1 LPARLAER
9 PRLAHHPPEKIIV
22 EETMTVRQILESKG
36 RSVET
41 ISPDVTVSDAV
52 AILSER
58 RIGALV
64 ALSEGGRVAGILS
77 ERDIVRVIG
86 RDGPQALAGKVADVM
101 TTKVV
106 TAREEMTVDEVMD
119 LMTRG
124 RFRHLPVCEDGVLVG
139 VISIGD
145 VVKRRI
151 EDAEREAEDMRA
163 YIHTAAG

>member
-1 LPARLAER
+1 
-9 PRLAHHPPEKIIV
+9 
-22 EETMTVRQILESKG
+22 MTVRQILESKG
-36 RSVET
+36 RAVET
-41 ISPDVTVSDAV
+41 ISPDVAVSDAV

-77 ERDIVRVIG
+77 ERDVVRIIG
-86 RDGPQALAGKVADVM
+86 RDGPEALTRKVADVM

-145 VVKRRI
+145 VVKARLSELAMEKKALEGMI
-151 EDAEREAEDMRA
+151 MG
-163 YIHTAAG
+163 Y